1 MKKVEFFLAK
11 SLIATFICFS
21 AIACD
26 ETSEKITDYPIS
38 PVTNYEN
45 DTARI
50 SMSHT
55 NMNVNKFELYKR
67 GELTCTAGVFYR
79 ADGIFC
85 MLNGIQ
91 YHIEPDNVLGSTR
104 AKKISASIGGSLYY
118 EVEYF
123 YKDERLVS
131 ATIGVPPDG
140 PYYTSYAYYDS
151 KIVVEDWGR
160 HEIEL
165 SNEENTGYA
174 FNVLGH
180 AEMPL
185 TSQYVINPALYFLN
199 IYGKPVEK
207 LPSGYEIERSGKTM
221 RVGNHLYEYRD

>member
-11 SLIATFICFS
+11 SLIIIFICFS

-26 ETSEKITDYPIS
+26 ETSEKISHYPIS

-45 DTARI
+45 ETARI

-55 NMNVNKFELYKR
+55 DMNVNRFDLYEG
-67 GELTCTAGVFYR
+67 GELTCTAGVSYG
-79 ADGIFC
+79 ANGIFC
-85 MLNGIQ
+85 TLNGIQ

-104 AKKISASIGGSLYY
+104 AKTITASIDGSLYY

-123 YKDERLVS
+123 YKDERLVL
-131 ATIGVPPDG
+131 AHINAQGG

-151 KIVVEDWGR
+151 KIVVEDGGR

-165 SNEENTGYA
+165 GNEENTGYA

-180 AEMPL
+180 TEMPL

-207 LPSGYEIERSGKTM
+207 LPAGYEIERSGKTM
-221 RVGNHLYEYRD
+221 RVGKHLYEYRD